1 LDGLCLVLERYL
13 PLSFEGTRIT
23 PHTAWQVLLDASCQR
38 LAHAPSGNRLR
49 EVLLRA
55 LPAGATLEAEL
66 NALLQAQL
74 PGVLFKGKRR
84 YSLAAD
90 ITLIPYHGEPQT
102 DESEVLR
109 AEAKSGTNQFHGYAT
124 LAIVHQA
131 QRYVLAVH
139 WVRLH
144 ETMDAILSALLVRVK
159 CLRLRVRRLYLD
171 KEFYSVAVLRLLRR
185 WRLAFVL
192 PVPLRSNNPRLTRIA
207 QGRCTHW
214 ARYTV
219 RGRRSV
225 GRATI
230 RVAAVKRNRRPGQ
243 RRVVR
248 WFLFAVAGLPPRMQP
263 QQVLQ
268 LYRQRFGIE
277 SSYRQLNQVRARTCS
292 RHAAFRL
299 LLVGLALELIN
310 LYVSLRRVLRSRP
323 SSARR
328 LQRTWLT
335 LQRLRLL
342 LRCALEAL
350 MGLKP
355 LMRAGMS
362 DFFS

>member
-1 LDGLCLVLERYL
+1 
-13 PLSFEGTRIT
+13 
-23 PHTAWQVLLDASCQR
+23 
-38 LAHAPSGNRLR
+38 LR
-49 EVLLRA
+49 EVLLPA
-55 LPAGATLEAEL
+55 LPDGARLEAEL

-74 PGVLFKGKRR
+74 PRTLCKGKRR

-90 ITLIPYHGEPQT
+90 LTLLPYHGEPQQT
-102 DESEVLR
+102 ENEVLR

-124 LAIVHQA
+124 IAIVHQQ

-144 ETMDAILSALLVRVK
+144 ETMDALLSALLRQVK
-159 CLRLRVRRLYLD
+159 ALPVRVRRLYLD

-185 WRLAFVL
+185 ERLAFVL
-192 PVPLRSNNPRLTRIA
+192 PVPLRANNPRLTRIA
-207 QGRCTHW
+207 QGRRSHW

-225 GRATI
+225 GHATV

-299 LLVGLALELIN
+299 LLVGLALALVN
-310 LYVSLRRVLRSRP
+310 LYVSLRRLLRSRP
-323 SSARR
+323 SQARQP
-328 LQRTWLT
+328 QRTWLT
-335 LQRLRLL
+335 LQRLVLL
-342 LRCALEAL
+342 LRCALETL
-350 MGLKP
+350 LGLKP
-355 LMRAGMS
+355 LVHAGIA
-362 DFFS
+362 DIFS